1 MQAICT
7 LVRFLEVSPKAPVPW
22 VLYLLLYRGA
32 DGVQGSSPSHIHNLC
47 KTAVRPRTQDPPPR
61 PRFRFPPQRVA
72 VWHWGGGR

>member
-32 DGVQGSSPSHIHNLC
+32 DGAQGSSPSHVHNLC
-47 KTAVRPRTQDPPPR
+47 RTAVRPRTCPPDSGLSLQL
-61 PRFRFPPQRVA
+61 PPQRVA
-72 VWHWGGGR
+72 LWHWWGG